1 MTGYC
6 EDMATI
12 GNKAEETENAPTQTK
27 ISWPIKKENYELKDV
42 IGKWQQVHT
51 LEIENAILM

>member
-1 MTGYC
+1 
-6 EDMATI
+6 MATI

-42 IGKWQQVHT
+42 IGKWKQVHT